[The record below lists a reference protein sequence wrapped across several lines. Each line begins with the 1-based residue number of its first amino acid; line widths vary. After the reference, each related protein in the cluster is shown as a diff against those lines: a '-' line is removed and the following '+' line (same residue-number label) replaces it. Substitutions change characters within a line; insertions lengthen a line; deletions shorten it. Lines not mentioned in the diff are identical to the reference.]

1 MPNLTVRNIPK
12 KEYAALRK
20 DAERSG
26 RSLNSGF
33 LAMIHERSVTR
44 RRRRTAMRQI
54 DKLRQEIAGSRI
66 NRAALISSRIA
77 TAGEGNNH
85 AQLHVAKDTGRRL

>member
-26 RSLNSGF
+26 RSLNSEL
-33 LAMIHERSVTR
+33 LAMIHERSETR
-44 RRRRTAMRQI
+44 RRRRAAMRRI
-54 DKLRQEIAGSRI
+54 DQLREEIARRFPSQLDSVD
-66 NRAALISSRIA
+66 LIREDRDS
-77 TAGEGNNH
+77 H
-85 AQLHVAKDTGRRL
+85 